1 MFCDRVVRDTGK
13 RPEAVATGSQDALM
27 RHTFD
32 RKALQETL
40 RGRGVRMTAQ
50 RRILIGIIQSA
61 EQHLDAARLLELA
74 RQKDASM
81 DRATVYR
88 TLELLKK
95 HGLVDE
101 LDLMHLQ
108 GEKHFY
114 EVRTRR
120 EHMHL
125 ACFRCQDIVEFA
137 SPLYEKLKQEMAKQT
152 GFELQVMRLEAGG
165 LCAQCRGAAPEAANQ
180 GK

>member
-1 MFCDRVVRDTGK
+1 M
-13 RPEAVATGSQDALM
+13 S
-27 RHTFD
+27 HSFD
-32 RKALQETL
+32 RKSLLETL
-40 RGRGVRMTAQ
+40 SQRGVRLTTQ
-50 RRILIGIIQSA
+50 RRTLIGIIQAA
-61 EQHLDAARLLELA
+61 EQHLDAAQLLRQA
-74 RQKDASM
+74 RVSDPSM

-95 HGLVDE
+95 HGLIDE

-108 GEKHFY
+108 GEKHYY

-137 SPLYEKLKQEMAKQT
+137 SPLYEKLKQEMARQT

-165 LCAQCRGAAPEAANQ
+165 LCPDCRAAAR
-180 GK
+180 

>member
-1 MFCDRVVRDTGK
+1 MFCDRVVRDIGK
-13 RPEAVATGSQDALM
+13 AGQTAATLSQDVLM
-27 RHTFD
+27 SHSFD
-32 RKALQETL
+32 RKSLVETL
-40 RGRGVRMTAQ
+40 SKRGVRLTAQ
-50 RRILIGIIQSA
+50 RRTLISIIQAA
-61 EQHLDAARLLELA
+61 EQHLNAAELLERA
-74 RQKDASM
+74 REKDRSI

-108 GEKHFY
+108 GEKHYY

-137 SPLYEKLKQEMAKQT
+137 SPLYEKLKQEMARQT

-165 LCAQCRGAAPEAANQ
+165 LCPNCRTAAR
-180 GK
+180 